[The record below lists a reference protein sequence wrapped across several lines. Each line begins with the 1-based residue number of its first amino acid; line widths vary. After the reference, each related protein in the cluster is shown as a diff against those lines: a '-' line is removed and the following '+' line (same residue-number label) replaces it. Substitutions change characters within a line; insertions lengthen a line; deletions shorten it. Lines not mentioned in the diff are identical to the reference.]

1 MRKFVPSIEVV
12 ELAGKGHWLMVE
24 AREEITSKVIEWVE
38 ALVQRENQQ
47 GGKAV
52 VKAAAR
58 L

>member
-24 AREEITSKVIEWVE
+24 AREKITAKVAEWVE
-38 ALVQRENQQ
+38 ALVQKESKQ
-47 GGKAV
+47 GGVNWQKP
-52 VKAAAR
+52 K